1 MSKAYYTQE
10 EVSKIKQARLLEDRG
25 VTHYAGCYDGGP
37 KHYECALLEVKRLR
51 SESEAHMNPSDK
63 YEQIKDIKRLNPVE
77 LEATV
82 VHHEQQIKDLA
93 AHLLELKQLVT
104 PMMEFKTPTKVFG
117 PNLEQV
123 LNAAGFYRKKE
134 WVGLTEEEKHDC
146 YLKIDVW
153 SRCVEAIEAK
163 LKDKNTCSLKT

>member
-1 MSKAYYTQE
+1 
-10 EVSKIKQARLLEDRG
+10 
-25 VTHYAGCYDGGP
+25 
-37 KHYECALLEVKRLR
+37 
-51 SESEAHMNPSDK
+51 MN
-63 YEQIKDIKRLNPVE
+63 
-77 LEATV
+77 
-82 VHHEQQIKDLA
+82 HEQQIKDIA
-93 AHLLELKQLVT
+93 AHPLELKRLVT

-163 LKDKNTCSLKT
+163 LKEKNT

>member
-1 MSKAYYTQE
+1 MT
-10 EVSKIKQARLLEDRG
+10 
-25 VTHYAGCYDGGP
+25 THYEGCYDSGQ

-51 SESEAHMNPSDK
+51 AM
-63 YEQIKDIKRLNPVE
+63 
-77 LEATV
+77 
-82 VHHEQQIKDLA
+82 
-93 AHLLELKQLVT
+93 
-104 PMMEFKTPTKVFG
+104 PTKICG

-153 SRCVEAIEAK
+153 SRCVEAVEAK
-163 LKDKNTCSLKT
+163 LKEKNGG